1 MGKNTQTDQV
11 INYVYIH
18 VPFCLRKC
26 SYCSFFSINFSKEA
40 SSKFIKY
47 LIKEINLFKQKYS
60 IKPKT
65 IYFGGGTPSLLT
77 AEQINSII
85 SQFDISEVGEI
96 TLECNP
102 ININNEFA
110 DRLKTTQ
117 INRISL
123 GAQSFLDKELKVL
136 GRLHKAD
143 EIRNAYKIFC
153 DHGYNNIS
161 LDLIYGL
168 PNQTKEDVE
177 FSLDEII
184 KLNPEHIS
192 TYCLSLEK
200 DVPLF
205 SLVDQIPADEKVADF
220 YYLIRN
226 KLISAGFVHYEISNF
241 AKSDFESKHNLCYWN
256 DEDYLGFGPSA
267 AGYLNFNSKS
277 DCHPEPFDIA
287 QDKLSRRKNHL
298 IRYNNS
304 ANIEEYYKM
313 LDDNKIMID
322 KTILNNDDHEK
333 EYIFLGLRKAAGLDL
348 EEFKNKFKTDFTK
361 KYDKVLHKF
370 NNLLEINER
379 TIKLKPE
386 AYFISNE
393 IFSEFM

>member
-1 MGKNTQTDQV
+1 MGKNAQADQV
-11 INYVYIH
+11 ISYVYIH
-18 VPFCLRKC
+18 VPFCLKKC
-26 SYCSFFSINFSKEA
+26 NYCSFFSINFSKEA
-40 SSKFIKY
+40 SSKFVKY
-47 LIKEINLFKQKYS
+47 LIKEINLLNQQYR
-60 IKPKT
+60 IIPKT

-77 AEQINSII
+77 TEQIISIT
-85 SQFDISEVGEI
+85 SQFDISETKEI

-102 ININNEFA
+102 ININKEFTEG
-110 DRLKTTQ
+110 LTSTP

-143 EIRNAYKIFC
+143 EIRNAYKILR
-153 DHGYNNIS
+153 DHGYKNIS

-177 FSLDEII
+177 FSLDGII
-184 KLNPEHIS
+184 KLDPEHIS

-226 KLISAGFVHYEISNF
+226 KLVSAGFDHYEISNF
-241 AKSDFESKHNLCYWN
+241 AKTGFESNHNLCYWN
-256 DEDYLGFGPSA
+256 DEHYLGFGPSA
-267 AGYLNFNSKS
+267 AGYLN
-277 DCHPEPFDIA
+277 DCHPECPDEIGMY
-287 QDKLSRRKNHL
+287 RRINDEEN
-298 IRYNNS
+298 IIYRYTNT
-304 ANIEEYYKM
+304 ANIEGYYKM
-313 LDDNKIMID
+313 LDENKIMID

-348 EEFKNKFKTDFTK
+348 EEFENKFKTDFTK
-361 KYDKVLHKF
+361 KYDKILHKF

-379 TIKLKPE
+379 TIKLKSE

>member
-1 MGKNTQTDQV
+1 MGKNTQADQV

-26 SYCSFFSINFSKEA
+26 NYCSFFSVGFSKEE
-40 SSKFIKY
+40 SSRFVKY
-47 LIKEINLFKQKYS
+47 LIKEISLFKQKYR

-77 AEQINSII
+77 AKQINLII
-85 SQFDISEVGEI
+85 SQFDISKTEEI

-102 ININNEFA
+102 VNVSNEFA
-110 DRLKTTQ
+110 KELKSTQ
-117 INRISL
+117 INRIRL
-123 GAQSFLDKELKVL
+123 GAQSFLDRELKIL

-143 EIRNAYKIFC
+143 EIGNAYKILH
-153 DHGYNNIS
+153 DQRYKNVS

-168 PNQTKEDVE
+168 PNQTKKDVE

-192 TYCLSLEK
+192 TYCLSLEN

-205 SLVDQIPADEKVADF
+205 SKIDQIPADEKVTDF

-226 KLISAGFVHYEISNF
+226 KLISAGFEHYEISNF
-241 AKSDFESKHNLCYWN
+241 AKIGFESKHNLCYWS
-256 DEDYLGFGPSA
+256 DKHYLGFGPSA
-267 AGYLNFNSKS
+267 AGYIGN
-277 DCHPEPFDIA
+277 
-287 QDKLSRRKNHL
+287 

-304 ANIEEYYKM
+304 TDFKDYYIM
-313 LDDNKIMID
+313 LDENKIMFD
-322 KTILNNDDHEK
+322 KITVNEEDHEK
-333 EYIFLGLRKAAGLDL
+333 EFIFLGLRKSTGINL
-348 EEFKNKFKTDFTK
+348 EDFKNIFKASFTEKYESVIYKFR
-361 KYDKVLHKF
+361 
-370 NNLLEINER
+370 NLLEINDGS
-379 TIKLKPE
+379 IKLKPE

>member
-1 MGKNTQTDQV
+1 MEKNPQTDQV
-11 INYVYIH
+11 ISYVYIH

-26 SYCSFFSINFSKEA
+26 SYCSFFSNEFSKEA
-40 SSKFIKY
+40 SARFVKY
-47 LIKEINLFKQKYS
+47 LIKEINLFKQRYG

-65 IYFGGGTPSLLT
+65 IYLGGGTPSLLT

-85 SQFDISEVGEI
+85 SLFDISETEEI

-102 ININNEFA
+102 VNIDDKFANE
-110 DRLKTTQ
+110 LITTP

-123 GAQSFLDKELKVL
+123 GAQSFLDDELKNL

-143 EIRNAYKIFC
+143 EIRNAYRILR
-153 DHGYNNIS
+153 DWGYKNIS

-168 PNQTKEDVE
+168 PDQTKKDVE
-177 FSLDEII
+177 FSLAEMIR
-184 KLNPEHIS
+184 LAPEHIS

-205 SLVDQIPADEKVADF
+205 SRKDQIPTDEKVAEF
-220 YYLIRN
+220 YYQIRH
-226 KLISAGFVHYEISNF
+226 KLIFAGFEHYEISNF
-241 AKSDFESKHNLCYWN
+241 AKSNFESKHNLCYWN
-256 DEDYLGFGPSA
+256 DEHYLGFGPSA
-267 AGYLNFNSKS
+267 AGYVNYFSNP
-277 DCHPEPFDIA
+277 DCHPEPFGTA
-287 QDKLSRRKNHL
+287 QDRLSRRIKNI
-298 IRYNNS
+298 IRYTNP
-304 ANIEEYYKM
+304 ANFDEYYKM
-313 LDDNKIMID
+313 LDENKIMTN

-333 EYIFLGLRKAAGLDL
+333 EFIFLGLRKASGLDL
-348 EEFKNKFKTDFTK
+348 EEFENKFEAEFTD
-361 KYDKVLHKF
+361 KYDQVIHKF
-370 NNLLEINER
+370 NNLLEINDK

>member
-11 INYVYIH
+11 ISYVYIH

-26 SYCSFFSINFSKEA
+26 SYCSFFSVNFSKEA
-40 SSKFIKY
+40 SSKFVKY
-47 LIKEINLFKQKYS
+47 LIKEINLFKQKYC

-65 IYFGGGTPSLLT
+65 IYFGGGTPSLL
-77 AEQINSII
+77 AAGQINLII
-85 SQFDISEVGEI
+85 SQFDISKVEEI

-102 ININNEFA
+102 VNINNEFA
-110 DRLKTTQ
+110 EGLTSTP

-123 GAQSFLDKELKVL
+123 GAQSFLDKELKAL

-143 EIRNAYKIFC
+143 EIRNAYKILR
-153 DHGYNNIS
+153 DHGYKNIS

-184 KLNPEHIS
+184 KLDPEHIS
-192 TYCLSLEK
+192 TYCLSLEN

-205 SLVDQIPADEKVADF
+205 NRVDQIPADEKVADF

-226 KLISAGFVHYEISNF
+226 KLVSAGFDHYEISNF
-241 AKSDFESKHNLCYWN
+241 AKTGFESNHNLCYWN
-256 DEDYLGFGPSA
+256 DDHYLGFGPSA
-267 AGYLNFNSKS
+267 AGYLNN
-277 DCHPEPFDIA
+277 CHPECPDEIGMYRRIENLERYTNPNNL
-287 QDKLSRRKNHL
+287 DK
-298 IRYNNS
+298 
-304 ANIEEYYKM
+304 YYKM
-313 LDDNKIMID
+313 LDKNKIMID
-322 KTILNNDDHEK
+322 KIILSNDDHEK
-333 EYIFLGLRKAAGLDL
+333 EYIFLGLRKAAGLNL
-348 EEFKNKFKTDFTK
+348 EDFKNKFETNFTK
-361 KYDKVLHKF
+361 KYDKAIHKF
-370 NNLLEINER
+370 NKLLDINSKI
-379 TIKLKPE
+379 IKLKSE

>member
-11 INYVYIH
+11 ISYVYIH
-18 VPFCLRKC
+18 VPFCLKKC
-26 SYCSFFSINFSKEA
+26 SYCSFYSVGFSKKA
-40 SSKFIKY
+40 SSRFVKY
-47 LIKEINLFKQKYS
+47 LIKEINLFKQKYQ

-77 AEQINSII
+77 TGQIISIT
-85 SQFDISEVGEI
+85 SQFDISETKEI

-102 ININNEFA
+102 ININNGFV
-110 DRLKTTQ
+110 DNLKTTQ

-123 GAQSFLDKELKVL
+123 GAQSFLDEELKIL

-143 EIRNAYKIFC
+143 EIRNAYKILRAYR
-153 DHGYNNIS
+153 YNNIS

-184 KLNPEHIS
+184 KLDPEHIS
-192 TYCLSLEK
+192 TYCLSLEN

-205 SLVDQIPADEKVADF
+205 ARVDQIPADEKVADF

-226 KLISAGFVHYEISNF
+226 KLVSAGFDHYEISNF
-241 AKSDFESKHNLCYWN
+241 AKTGFESNHNLCYWN
-256 DEDYLGFGPSA
+256 DENYLGFGPSA
-267 AGYLNFNSKS
+267 AGYLN
-277 DCHPEPFDIA
+277 DCHPECSDEIGMY
-287 QDKLSRRKNHL
+287 RRINDEEN
-298 IRYNNS
+298 IIYRYTNT
-304 ANIEEYYKM
+304 ANIEGYYKM
-313 LDDNKIMID
+313 LDGNKIMMD
-322 KTILNNDDHEK
+322 ETILNNDDHEK

-348 EEFKNKFKTDFTK
+348 EEFENKFKTDFTK

-379 TIKLKPE
+379 TIKLKSE

>member
-11 INYVYIH
+11 ISYVYIH

-26 SYCSFFSINFSKEA
+26 SYCSFYSVEFSKKA
-40 SSKFIKY
+40 SNKFVKY
-47 LIKEINLFKQKYS
+47 LIKEINLFKQRYS

-77 AEQINSII
+77 AGQIISII
-85 SQFDISEVGEI
+85 SQFDISETEEI

-102 ININNEFA
+102 VNIDDKFTNELTA
-110 DRLKTTQ
+110 TP

-123 GAQSFLDKELKVL
+123 GAQSFLDSELKIL

-143 EIRNAYKIFC
+143 KINSTYKILR
-153 DHGYNNIS
+153 DHDYKNIS

-168 PNQTKEDVE
+168 PDQTKKDVE
-177 FSLDEII
+177 FSLDKII
-184 KLNPEHIS
+184 QLDPEHIS

-205 SLVDQIPADEKVADF
+205 SKADQIPTDEKIAEF

-226 KLISAGFVHYEISNF
+226 KLISAGFEHYEISNF
-241 AKSDFESKHNLCYWN
+241 AKSGFESKHNLCYWN
-256 DEDYLGFGPSA
+256 DEHYLGFGPSA
-267 AGYLNFNSKS
+267 AGYLNN
-277 DCHPEPFDIA
+277 CHPECPDEIGMY
-287 QDKLSRRKNHL
+287 RRINDEEN
-298 IRYNNS
+298 IVYRYNNM
-304 ANIEEYYKM
+304 ANFETYYKM
-313 LDDNKIMID
+313 LDKNKIMTD
-322 KTILNNDDHEK
+322 KIILSKDDHEK

-348 EEFKNKFKTDFTK
+348 EEFESKFKTDFIK
-361 KYDKVLHKF
+361 KYDQVINKF
-370 NNLLEINER
+370 NNLLEIYNGS
-379 TIKLKPE
+379 IKLKPE

>member
-1 MGKNTQTDQV
+1 METNTQTDQV
-11 INYVYIH
+11 TNYVYIH

-26 SYCSFFSINFSKEA
+26 SYCSFFSVNFSQEA
-40 SSKFIKY
+40 SSRFVKY
-47 LIKEINLFKQKYS
+47 LIKEINLFKQKYN

-77 AEQINSII
+77 AAQINLII
-85 SQFDISEVGEI
+85 SQFDITETEEI

-102 ININNEFA
+102 VNITNEFA
-110 DRLKTTQ
+110 KELTLTQ

-143 EIRNAYKIFC
+143 EIRNAYKLLRAYR
-153 DHGYNNIS
+153 YNNIS

-184 KLNPEHIS
+184 KLEPEHIS

-205 SLVDQIPADEKVADF
+205 SKIDQIPADEKVAEF

-226 KLISAGFVHYEISNF
+226 KLISAEFEHYEISNF
-241 AKSDFESKHNLCYWN
+241 AKSGFESNHNLCYWN
-256 DEDYLGFGPSA
+256 DKYYLGFGPSA
-267 AGYLNFNSKS
+267 SGYLDFNSKTV
-277 DCHPEPFDIA
+277 CHPER
-287 QDKLSRRKNHL
+287 SRRRDHL

-304 ANIEEYYKM
+304 VNFEIYHKM
-313 LDDNKIMID
+313 LDEKKIMID
-322 KTILNNDDHEK
+322 KIILNNDDHEK
-333 EYIFLGLRKAAGLDL
+333 EYIFLGLRKAAGLNL
-348 EEFKNKFKTDFTK
+348 EEFENKFKTDFTK

-379 TIKLKPE
+379 TIKLKSE